1 MYTNNNLGWDD
12 FTTKGGSY
20 VWYVNNIIK
29 SYQINF
35 SVTIFATFST
45 THKIFFLSF
54 DGFGNIHNS
63 KHTQLTIRDYIM
75 YSIPNLFI
83 KTAQLF
89 TFLRL
94 KSVQQKMPFFV
105 LCQKLI
111 VQLIS
116 VNLKDY
122 FLHVIF
128 NKVILHFKLKHFRH
142 LLQKHRLLIQ
152 NFLSN
157 KKQLKFF

>member
-35 SVTIFATFST
+35 SVKIFATFS
-45 THKIFFLSF
+45 I
-54 DGFGNIHNS
+54 
-63 KHTQLTIRDYIM
+63 DYIM